1 MRNEFHHEAV
11 RGLLA
16 ASALGAVDP
25 ADREGVEAHLRTCG
39 SCRAEHLRYQ
49 WTATALSGTSDR
61 VWDQIAGT
69 VAARRAQLDRL
80 LRELVSL
87 YDPQEEDSEARVVV
101 ASDTES
107 VALGRYIAHAP
118 RFAVVGVAA
127 NVLDAVSMTAA
138 HEPDL
143 LLLSLSRPR
152 PEWLNALNAVSEW
165 SPGTKVLL
173 VSGVDATHVAGMVVH
188 AGEAGAWKEEV
199 VVEADE
205 RCEPPESSPCG
216 PPRRKTRRPARQNIV
231 DEIMWQIG
239 IGPRTPT

>member
-1 MRNEFHHEAV
+1 MSIDFDHERV

-25 ADREGVEAHLRTCG
+25 AEREGVDAHLPACR
-39 SCRAEHLRYQ
+39 SCRVEHLRYQ

-61 VWDQIAGT
+61 VWDQVAST

-87 YDPQEEDSEARVVV
+87 YDPGEADSEARVVV
-101 ASDTES
+101 ASDTHS
-107 VALGRYIAHAP
+107 VALGRYIAED
-118 RFAVVGVAA
+118 RRLAVVGVAA
-127 NVLDAVSMTAA
+127 DVLDAVSMTAA

-152 PEWLNALNAVSEW
+152 PDWLRAVSTVSEW

-173 VSGVDATHVAGMVVH
+173 ISGVDATHVAGMVLH
-188 AGEAGAWKEEV
+188 AGETPWKGEPAPDVNEPAG
-199 VVEADE
+199 D
-205 RCEPPESSPCG
+205 G
-216 PPRRKTRRPARQNIV
+216 PKARRKRTGLAARRSII
-231 DEIMWQIG
+231 DEAMWHIG
-239 IGPRTPT
+239 IGPRTRA

>member
-1 MRNEFHHEAV
+1 MRNELDHETV

-25 ADREGVEAHLRTCG
+25 DEREGVEAHLRTCG
-39 SCRAEHLRYQ
+39 SCRTEHLRYQ
-49 WTATALSGTSDR
+49 WTATSLSGTSDR
-61 VWDQIAGT
+61 VWDQVAGT

-101 ASDTES
+101 ASDTQS
-107 VALGRYIAHAP
+107 VALGRYIAHDP

-127 NVLDAVSMTAA
+127 DVLDAVSMAAA

-152 PEWLNALNAVSEW
+152 PEWLNALNSVTEW

-188 AGEAGAWKEEV
+188 AGEAGAWKEDV
-199 VVEADE
+199 AVEADE
-205 RCEPPESSPCG
+205 RCEPADSAPCG
-216 PPRRKTRRPARQNIV
+216 PPGKTRRPARQNIV

-239 IGPRTPT
+239 IGPRTPA